1 MKNSLKFTVLLFI
14 IATYST
20 TIYSQSKSKKN
31 SLSGYVKDINGNIIK
46 DVVFFVDEVKTKT
59 KVNSFGAYK
68 LKINAETQKIKAFS
82 YSRGVIEIDYEG
94 QKNIDFIYNNYNCI
108 SSKISTYSK

>member
-68 LKINAETQKIKAFS
+68 LKINTETQKIKAFS
-82 YSRGVIEIDYEG
+82 YSRGVIEVDYEG
-94 QKNIDFIYNNYNCI
+94 QKKIDFIYNNYNLIC
-108 SSKISTYSK
+108 